1 MEKKTVLATATV
13 GRPHGVEGFLRIYPL
28 SGEYEHLL
36 KLDEA
41 LLELKNKEKV
51 KVTVKD
57 VKMHQDALLMRFNEY
72 ADREKAKL
80 LSGSLMYISRDKCP
94 PLKKGE
100 YYIADLYDAPL
111 VFEGERV
118 GTVVDTSEGAQ
129 ALLLHVRTEDG
140 RIFLVPNMKPFIEKV
155 DMEKGEGI
163 ELAKKYKVSAYPTM
177 LVLDAEGNVIYTL
190 VGACDANS
198 LVQQVRQHSD
208 PSKGYAVCKKA
219 YETGE
224 RTPEVVANYITVMIA
239 AKEMTPQQGDSLA
252 NAYCQALS
260 DQDFVAKETWMLL
273 ESCIFN
279 PQGETFA
286 RMMKLHDALTKETEA
301 QKVDKKI
308 ERVAFLYAIDYLR
321 GVAGKDAVMAVLGQ
335 VKEGT
340 YPDEYTLKLV
350 YELLQLNDTAAVM
363 DFFKTRVKNMKNAQD
378 RLNMDTLIPY
388 YMPKATDEQKKE
400 MEKYIEETLQNC
412 DRRAYNKYMD
422 LYTVIK
428 DGGYAD

>member
-100 YYIADLYDAPL
+100 YYIADLYDASL

-155 DMEKGEGI
+155 DMEKGEI
-163 ELAKKYKVSAYPTM
+163 VLA
-177 LVLDAEGNVIYTL
+177 
-190 VGACDANS
+190 
-198 LVQQVRQHSD
+198 
-208 PSKGYAVCKKA
+208 
-219 YETGE
+219 
-224 RTPEVVANYITVMIA
+224 
-239 AKEMTPQQGDSLA
+239 
-252 NAYCQALS
+252 
-260 DQDFVAKETWMLL
+260 
-273 ESCIFN
+273 
-279 PQGETFA
+279 
-286 RMMKLHDALTKETEA
+286 MK
-301 QKVDKKI
+301 
-308 ERVAFLYAIDYLR
+308 
-321 GVAGKDAVMAVLGQ
+321 
-335 VKEGT
+335 
-340 YPDEYTLKLV
+340 
-350 YELLQLNDTAAVM
+350 ELLS
-363 DFFKTRVKNMKNAQD
+363 
-378 RLNMDTLIPY
+378 
-388 YMPKATDEQKKE
+388 
-400 MEKYIEETLQNC
+400 
-412 DRRAYNKYMD
+412 
-422 LYTVIK
+422 
-428 DGGYAD
+428 

>member
-13 GRPHGVEGFLRIYPL
+13 GRPHRVEGFLRSYPL

-36 KLDEA
+36 KLNEA

-155 DMEKGEGI
+155 DMEKGEI
-163 ELAKKYKVSAYPTM
+163 VLA
-177 LVLDAEGNVIYTL
+177 
-190 VGACDANS
+190 
-198 LVQQVRQHSD
+198 
-208 PSKGYAVCKKA
+208 
-219 YETGE
+219 
-224 RTPEVVANYITVMIA
+224 
-239 AKEMTPQQGDSLA
+239 
-252 NAYCQALS
+252 
-260 DQDFVAKETWMLL
+260 
-273 ESCIFN
+273 
-279 PQGETFA
+279 
-286 RMMKLHDALTKETEA
+286 MK
-301 QKVDKKI
+301 
-308 ERVAFLYAIDYLR
+308 
-321 GVAGKDAVMAVLGQ
+321 
-335 VKEGT
+335 
-340 YPDEYTLKLV
+340 
-350 YELLQLNDTAAVM
+350 ELLS
-363 DFFKTRVKNMKNAQD
+363 
-378 RLNMDTLIPY
+378 
-388 YMPKATDEQKKE
+388 
-400 MEKYIEETLQNC
+400 
-412 DRRAYNKYMD
+412 
-422 LYTVIK
+422 
-428 DGGYAD
+428 